1 MKVNKGSKLVEV
13 APKGAVVAKLD
24 GELIDLSRTADKDTE
39 VEFLGPDS
47 KEGVEVLRHSVAHV
61 LAEAVVSLFPK
72 ALPTIGPVVEG
83 GFYYDFDIEPF
94 TPEDIKRIEKEM
106 RRIVARKD
114 KFERIEFTKKQA
126 LEMFKKNKYKLEL
139 IQEFG
144 KDLSAYKSGKFVDLC
159 RGPHVPDTGYLK
171 AFKLTKLAGA
181 YWRADITNKQLQRVY
196 GIAFA
201 TEKELKEHLRIL
213 MEAEKRNHRKLG
225 KRLGLFSFHEEGPG
239 FPFWLPKGVILK
251 NAVLDYWKELHKKA
265 GYVFIETP
273 IILNRA
279 LWERSGHWKNYK
291 EAMYTLKIDDQDYAI
306 KPMNCPGGMI
316 VYKETIHSYRE
327 FPLRVAELGL
337 VHRHE
342 MSGVLAGLF
351 RVRAFTQDDAH
362 IYMTMEQLSDEIINV
377 VNLTFDLYKPYGFEY
392 SLELST
398 KPKKHI
404 GTAEQWEKA
413 TAALKDALDR
423 MKIKYEIREGEG
435 AFYGPKIDF
444 HLKDAIGRMWQCG
457 TIQVDMAQPE
467 NFDLTYEGQDGR
479 RHRPV
484 MIHRALY
491 GSIERFIGIL
501 VEHFAGK
508 FPMWMNPEQVRIL
521 TVAEKFVP
529 YAEKIREKYNEAGVR
544 VTLDQRPDS
553 IPKKVRNAQVS
564 YVNYSLVVGEK
575 EEKNKTVNVRTRE
588 NKILGEKNP
597 DEFLKELLKETKD
610 RK

>member
-1 MKVNKGSKLVEV
+1 
-13 APKGAVVAKLD
+13 
-24 GELIDLSRTADKDTE
+24 
-39 VEFLGPDS
+39 
-47 KEGVEVLRHSVAHV
+47 
-61 LAEAVVSLFPK
+61 
-72 ALPTIGPVVEG
+72 
-83 GFYYDFDIEPF
+83 
-94 TPEDIKRIEKEM
+94 
-106 RRIVARKD
+106 
-114 KFERIEFTKKQA
+114 
-126 LEMFKKNKYKLEL
+126 
-139 IQEFG
+139 
-144 KDLSAYKSGKFVDLC
+144 
-159 RGPHVPDTGYLK
+159 
-171 AFKLTKLAGA
+171 
-181 YWRADITNKQLQRVY
+181 
-196 GIAFA
+196 
-201 TEKELKEHLRIL
+201 

>member
-1 MKVNKGSKLVEV
+1 MKIVKGSILLDK

-24 GELIDLSRTADKDTE
+24 GELVDLNIKVDKDSE
-39 VEFLGPDS
+39 VEFLDANS
-47 KEGVEVLRHSVAHV
+47 KDGLEVLRHSTAHV
-61 LAEAVVSLFPK
+61 LAEAVVNLFPK
-72 ALPTIGPVVEG
+72 ALPTIGPVVEQ
-83 GFYYDFDIEPF
+83 GFYYDFDHEPF
-94 TPEDIKRIEKEM
+94 TPEDLKKIEKEM
-106 RRIVARKD
+106 RRIIAKNE
-114 KFERIEFTKKQA
+114 KFERIELSKKQA
-126 LEMFKKNKYKLEL
+126 IDMFKNNKYKLEL
-139 IQEFG
+139 IEEFG
-144 KDLSAYKSGKFVDLC
+144 KDLSVYKSGKFADLC
-159 RGPHVPDTGYLK
+159 RGPHVPSTRYVK

-196 GIAFA
+196 GIAFG
-201 TEKELKEHLRIL
+201 TEKELKDYVRIL
-213 MEAEKRNHRKLG
+213 AEAEKRDHRKLG

-239 FPFWLPKGVILK
+239 FPFWLPKGIILK

-273 IILNRA
+273 IILTRA

-291 EAMYTLKIDDQDYAI
+291 EAMYTLKIDNNDFAI
-306 KPMNCPGGMI
+306 KPMNCPGGML
-316 VYKETIHSYRE
+316 VYKEKIHSYRE

-362 IYMTMEQLSDEIINV
+362 IYMTMDQLSDEIINV
-377 VNLTFDLYKPYGFEY
+377 VNLTFELYKPYGFEY

-404 GTAEQWEKA
+404 GTAEQWEKS

-423 MKIKYEIREGEG
+423 MKIKYEIIESEG

-444 HLKDAIGRMWQCG
+444 HLKDAIGRTWQCG

-491 GSIERFIGIL
+491 GSIERFLGIL

-508 FPMWMNPEQVRIL
+508 FPAWMNPEQVRIL
-521 TVAEKFVP
+521 TVAEKFVS
-529 YAEKIREKYNEAGVR
+529 YAEKIRDKYNKAGIR

-564 YVNYSLVVGEK
+564 YVNYALVVGEK
-575 EEKNKTVNVRTRE
+575 EVKNKTVNVRTRD
-588 NKILGEKNP
+588 NKVLGEKNP
-597 DEFLKELLKETKD
+597 EEFLKELLKEIKE
-610 RK
+610 RR